1 MLVSGQSKA
10 ADLSSLLMIHSVAT
24 AFKSL
29 LRPSDLISHDKGP
42 AESLATVINEAITD
56 VDKVKLKFFFFFCG
70 KNFNKS
76 IIIIYDYSYSVI
88 TRYFYIS
95 ILKNL
100 LWNQVRYNRYNN

>member
-56 VDKVKLKFFFFFCG
+56 VDKVKSKYFFFSG
-70 KNFNKS
+70 KNFNKF
-76 IIIIYDYSYSVI
+76 IIIM
-88 TRYFYIS
+88 YID
-95 ILKNL
+95 IIIM
-100 LWNQVRYNRYNN
+100 YNHICIIMYN

>member
-56 VDKVKLKFFFFFCG
+56 VDKVKSKFFFFFAA
-70 KNFNKS
+70 K
-76 IIIIYDYSYSVI
+76 
-88 TRYFYIS
+88 IS
-95 ILKNL
+95 INL
-100 LWNQVRYNRYNN
+100 

>member
-42 AESLATVINEAITD
+42 AESLAAVINDAITD
-56 VDKVKLKFFFFFCG
+56 VDKVKMKLFFIHLYHG
-70 KNFNKS
+70 G
-76 IIIIYDYSYSVI
+76 
-88 TRYFYIS
+88 
-95 ILKNL
+95 
-100 LWNQVRYNRYNN
+100 

>member
-56 VDKVKLKFFFFFCG
+56 VDKVKSKFFFCG

-76 IIIIYDYSYSVI
+76 INIMYINIIIIYNQ
-88 TRYFYIS
+88 YI
-95 ILKNL
+95 
-100 LWNQVRYNRYNN
+100 